1 MCDNFNDIEN
11 LISESFSDNFK
22 MEELKGLIVNTA
34 YDTLDEC
41 EKNIFNEA
49 TKKFSYDECVGTV
62 LSILQMKYFDYGVT
76 DKESIINAHS
86 NIYKPGVFKV
96 DTVVL
101 WTIDKLIEAKTAII
115 PGDKHVVL

>member
-34 YDTLDEC
+34 YNTLDEC

-62 LSILQMKYFDYGVT
+62 LSILQMKYFEHGVT
-76 DKESIINAHS
+76 DKESIISAHS

-96 DTVVL
+96 DAVVS
-101 WTIDKLIEAKTAII
+101 WTIDKLIEAKQNSI
-115 PGDKHVVL
+115 KLNN